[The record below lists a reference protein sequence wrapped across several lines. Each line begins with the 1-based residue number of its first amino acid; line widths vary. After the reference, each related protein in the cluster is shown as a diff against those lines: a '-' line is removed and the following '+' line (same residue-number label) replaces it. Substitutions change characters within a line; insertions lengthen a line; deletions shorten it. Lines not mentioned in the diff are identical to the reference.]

1 MTAGRNGTA
10 PPLSRAPL
18 PHALPHS
25 QALNLKI
32 RLADQGLSAALA
44 GLWRGDGDLLPRYG
58 RYLAAMHQVIRASVP
73 LMELAGARCAERG
86 DADAL
91 SAPLAAYL
99 ARHITEERD
108 HDQWLLEDMAV
119 LHGSRGPASAPWAG
133 AAAARLV
140 GAQYYW
146 IEHCHPV
153 SLLGYMAVLEGRAPA
168 AWLAAR
174 LASLTGLPATAFRT
188 VHAHAALDPGH
199 AGELDALLDSL
210 PLSGAETAAIG
221 ASALHTVGALTDL
234 LTEISVPRPGGN
246 RA

>member
-1 MTAGRNGTA
+1 MTAGRSRTA
-10 PPLSRAPL
+10 PSPSRTP
-18 PHALPHS
+18 LPHS

-32 RLADQGLSAALA
+32 RLTGQVLSTSLA
-44 GLWRGDGDLLPRYG
+44 GLWHDDGDLLPRYA

-86 DADAL
+86 GADAL
-91 SAPLAAYL
+91 STPLAAYF
-99 ARHITEERD
+99 ARHITEEQD
-108 HDQWLLEDMAV
+108 HDQWLLEDLSV
-119 LHGSRGPASAPWAG
+119 LHGSRGPVPAPWAG

-168 AWLAAR
+168 AGLADRLAA
-174 LASLTGLPATAFRT
+174 LTGLPASAFRT
-188 VHAHAALDPGH
+188 VRAHATLDPGH

-210 PLSGAETAAIG
+210 PLSGAETAAVG
-221 ASALHTVGALTDL
+221 ASALHTIGALTDL
-234 LTEISVPRPGGN
+234 ITEISAPRPGGN
-246 RA
+246 RG

>member
-1 MTAGRNGTA
+1 M
-10 PPLSRAPL
+10 
-18 PHALPHS
+18 
-25 QALNLKI
+25 
-32 RLADQGLSAALA
+32 SASLA
-44 GLWRGDGDLLPRYG
+44 GLWRDDGDLLPRYA

-91 SAPLAAYL
+91 CAPLAAYF

-108 HDQWLLEDMAV
+108 HDQWLLEDLAV
-119 LHGSRGPASAPWAG
+119 LRGSRGPAPAPWGG

-146 IEHCHPV
+146 IEHTHPV

-168 AWLAAR
+168 AGLTERLAA
-174 LASLTGLPATAFRT
+174 LTGLTASAFRT

-199 AGELDALLDSL
+199 AGELDALLDGL
-210 PLSGAETAAIG
+210 ALSGAESAAIG

-234 LTEISVPRPGGN
+234 ITEIRAQRPGGN
-246 RA
+246 RG